1 MKKYGLNSAEY
12 IKCLFIDFLLSKGEV
27 QIIGNEF
34 MYGIKRKVV
43 DLVVLK
49 NDKIIA
55 VEIKSDSD
63 NLKRLEEQILEY
75 KKIFDYVLIVATEKH
90 INKICEVTSSSIGV
104 YVIKNNLVINKIH
117 SPHIQRNKDKT
128 EMLYSINAKY
138 LCKLNHYNLRKYNA
152 DVFVV
157 VAFGQL
163 LPKSIIDMPRLG
175 CINVHA
181 SLLPKY
187 RGASP
192 IQWAVIDGCEY
203 SGVTTMKMDEG
214 LDTGDILLVD
224 KVKLDK
230 KETGGSLFDRL
241 SIVGAKLLIKTL
253 EGLETGSIIPEKQ
266 NEAESSYVKMLKKS
280 MGELDFTKSA
290 RQIECLIRGLNPW
303 PSAFT
308 HLNGKM
314 LKIWDADVV
323 NDSDDIINNNN
334 VSKECEAGTV
344 CYVDKKTFIIKC
356 GKDYLKVNELQLE
369 GKKRMSTDA
378 FLLGSHVEEGT
389 ALG

>member
-1 MKKYGLNSAEY
+1 MGTPDFAVGTLKEL
-12 IKCLFIDFLLSKGEV
+12 IDNQYDVVAVVTQPDKPKGRSKE
-27 QIIGNEF
+27 
-34 MYGIKRKVV
+34 
-43 DLVVLK
+43 LVFSPVKEEAVKHNIQVLQPERAR
-49 NDKIIA
+49 DEA
-55 VEIKSDSD
+55 FVE
-63 NLKRLEEQILEY
+63 E
-75 KKIFDYVLIVATEKH
+75 
-90 INKICEVTSSSIGV
+90 
-104 YVIKNNLVINKIH
+104 
-117 SPHIQRNKDKT
+117 
-128 EMLYSINAKY
+128 
-138 LCKLNHYNLRKYNA
+138 LRKYNA

-314 LKIWDADVV
+314 LKIW
-323 NDSDDIINNNN
+323 
-334 VSKECEAGTV
+334 ECEAGTV

-369 GKKRMSTDA
+369 GKKRMSADA